1 MQDVKYEVEDN
12 SVKKRVTQEKSPPRV
27 VTYTHGMSANE
38 FKKMRH
44 YESGK
49 RQHVGNPVTNRAVRL
64 QFVNDIKTFD
74 RSTSEDNT

>member
-1 MQDVKYEVEDN
+1 MQDVKYEVEEN
-12 SVKKRVTQEKSPPRV
+12 GIKKRVTQEKSPPRV
-27 VTYTHGMSANE
+27 VTYTQNVNE
-38 FKKMRH
+38 LKKMRH